1 MWANRAYY
9 AIFMQILAQAHQE
22 HVDATERLQAQ
33 LDASKSREDDTV
45 ARVASLQSEVM
56 TLKKQLSGAQ
66 EKLEYSRKNN
76 KTLVLAIRA
85 AEKEIGSI
93 QKHHVALEDV
103 AAKARAELQVA
114 VEARK
119 EAQED
124 LLRLQVSCSTV
135 QCSPDWVGVYST
147 QLPISRGRE
156 LCRVCRRRCKAWS
169 SNRRLMRWVS
179 KSRHCVQSS
188 KKAVQTM
195 HLSRLNT
202 LRYGKGAPPLAHDL
216 SPEYRSTARRSLA
229 RCGS

>member
-1 MWANRAYY
+1 MLL
-9 AIFMQILAQAHQE
+9 QILAQAHQE

-124 LLRLQVSCSTV
+124 LLRLQVPYSTV
-135 QCSPDWVGVYST
+135 
-147 QLPISRGRE
+147 
-156 LCRVCRRRCKAWS
+156 
-169 SNRRLMRWVS
+169 
-179 KSRHCVQSS
+179 
-188 KKAVQTM
+188 
-195 HLSRLNT
+195 
-202 LRYGKGAPPLAHDL
+202 
-216 SPEYRSTARRSLA
+216 
-229 RCGS
+229 